1 MEAVA
6 PEVLFEVEMEDEVGD
21 DAVELA
27 VGLVTL
33 AEDEAGRSSQR
44 AEIIKEVG
52 GKIHTAAFFFL
63 KCKGSLLVCSGAICN
78 KAVGR
83 CFLEACTVTNTGEV
97 GAVDVSG
104 VSEIEKNKIKQA

>member
-6 PEVLFEVEMEDEVGD
+6 PEVLFEVEVEEEVEVGD

-33 AEDEAGRSSQR
+33 AEAGRSSQR
-44 AEIIKEVG
+44 AEVIKEVG

-78 KAVGR
+78 EAVGR

-97 GAVDVSG
+97 GAADVSG
-104 VSEIEKNKIKQA
+104 VSEIEKKK